1 MRIVWCWLSVACMVY
16 AATLNPK
23 LQIQASGNVQAL
35 IVANEQVVAA
45 TNVGT
50 IETFRLNDGVKT
62 SQIAFP
68 KIKDF
73 TGDEVAPKVFSLD
86 ALEGRFVAV
95 VQAENGAR
103 SVYTVQN
110 GKTKVVID
118 ASQNWFVSKAK
129 FVDKGH
135 LLMALLS
142 NEVVLW
148 DLQNAKE
155 IYRVQAN
162 PSHFSD
168 IALNQ
173 TRTQAVSSCESG
185 ELTLLD
191 VQSGK
196 IVKVFKGGNVD
207 NVYDVDFHRQKILG
221 AGQDRRGVVYDLLSG
236 NFERFDGDFLM
247 YAGALSTDETL
258 AAFAFNEQNH
268 IVIFD
273 VAKKSR
279 LHTLVGQKSTL
290 NAIVFIDDHRLV
302 SSSDDPYIMI
312 WSLP

>member
-1 MRIVWCWLSVACMVY
+1 MRIVGCLIMVACLAC

-23 LQIQASGNVQAL
+23 LQVQASGNVQAL
-35 IVANEQVVAA
+35 IVENEQIVAA
-45 TNVGT
+45 TSVGT

-62 SQIAFP
+62 SQIVFP

-73 TGDEVAPKVFSLD
+73 TGEEVAPKVFSID
-86 ALEGRFVAV
+86 ALEGRYVAV

-110 GKTKVVID
+110 GQTKVVID
-118 ASQNWFVSKAK
+118 ASRNWFVSKAK

-135 LLMALLS
+135 LLIALLS
-142 NEVVLW
+142 NEIVLW
-148 DLQNAKE
+148 DIQNAKE
-155 IYRVQAN
+155 VYRVQAN

-185 ELTLLD
+185 ELSLLE
-191 VQSGK
+191 VASGK

-236 NFERFDGDFLM
+236 SFERFDGDFLM
-247 YAGALSTDETL
+247 YAGALSADETL

-273 VAKKSR
+273 VTKKSR

-290 NAIVFIDDHRLV
+290 NAIVFIDDHRVV